1 MDSLENNISPPSGF
15 QIYPA
20 IDLKG
25 GRVVRLTQGKA
36 DQETVYFQDPLE
48 PAHAWKASGAKC
60 LHVVDLDGAFQ
71 GVPQNQDVLQ
81 NLADLGF
88 FLELGGGIRGEA
100 DIAHALS
107 LGVNRVILG
116 TKALEDPDF
125 LKAAVAQF
133 GSSVAVGIDAKDG
146 KVATRGWVDV
156 SKKDALE
163 FGSEVASMGVGAI
176 IYTDISTDG
185 MLEGPNLE
193 AQRAMAEALPD
204 SVDLIASG
212 GVSRAHDVEALREL
226 HATHQN
232 LKGVIIGRALYEK
245 TLDLREVLK

>member
-1 MDSLENNISPPSGF
+1 MDFLENSISPPSGF

-20 IDLKG
+20 IDLKS
-25 GRVVRLTQGKA
+25 GRVVRLTQGRA
-36 DQETVYFQDPLE
+36 DRETVYFQDPLE
-48 PAHAWKASGAKC
+48 PAWAWKSSGAKC

-71 GVPQNQDVLQ
+71 GVPKNRDVLQ
-81 NLADLGF
+81 KLADLGF
-88 FLELGGGIRGEA
+88 FLELGGGIRSEA
-100 DIAHALS
+100 DIAHALA
-107 LGVNRVILG
+107 LGINRVILG
-116 TKALEDPDF
+116 TKALEDPEF
-125 LKAAVAQF
+125 LKSAIGQF
-133 GSSVAVGIDAKDG
+133 GPSVAVGIDAKDG

-156 SKKDALE
+156 SEKDALE
-163 FGSEVASMGVGAI
+163 FASEVASLGAGAI

-193 AQRAMAEALPD
+193 AQKAMAEILPD

-212 GVSRAHDVEALREL
+212 GVSRPHDVEALREL

-245 TLDLREVLK
+245 TLDIREVLN